1 MDLPAGSQTLEGCRT
16 SARGKRAGLE
26 RGNSL
31 HDSVEWK
38 LELGIRKQSSFV
50 TIGWSP
56 IKDFGD

>member
-1 MDLPAGSQTLEGCRT
+1 MDLPAGNQTLEGCRIP
-16 SARGKRAGLE
+16 ARGKRAGLE

-31 HDSVEWK
+31 HDSIEWK

-50 TIGWSP
+50 TIESSP